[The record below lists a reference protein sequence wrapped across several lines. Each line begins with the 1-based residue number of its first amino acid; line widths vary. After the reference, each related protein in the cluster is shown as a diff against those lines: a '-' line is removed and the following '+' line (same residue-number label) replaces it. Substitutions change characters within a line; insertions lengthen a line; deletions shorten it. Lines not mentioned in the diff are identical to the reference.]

1 MDIYSLKSL
10 FTLRA
15 LWSGCCHVVVK
26 TILTPGTVS
35 TLSHC
40 LSTSRRVESAR
51 GTGLRGDRSHWT
63 VESLWT
69 DVCVGILC
77 RGGAV
82 GPTGAVV
89 AGLTDAHRQS
99 QSLLVTVHPSRAALA
114 VRGLGAVS
122 LVVEGP
128 GRTRVLV
135 RVGCIQRTVVTSGA
149 VGVIV

>member
-1 MDIYSLKSL
+1 MTSS
-10 FTLRA
+10 
-15 LWSGCCHVVVK
+15 
-26 TILTPGTVS
+26 TVS
-35 TLSHC
+35 TLSNC

-51 GTGLRGDRSHWT
+51 GTGLRGDSSHWA

-69 DVCVGILC
+69 DVCLGILC
-77 RGGAV
+77 RGRAV
-82 GPTGAVV
+82 GSTGAVV
-89 AGLTDAHRQS
+89 AGLTAAHGQS
-99 QSLLVTVHPSRAALA
+99 QSLLVTVHPPRAALT

-135 RVGCIQRTVVTSGA
+135 RVGCIQWTVVTSGA